1 MKKLIV
7 LAMMLSLVFILG
19 CGLIDRVVNK
29 AVDSVA
35 PSGGQAAELWPDV
48 PSMEGLT
55 KVDIELPLPVRLII
69 QAAMQQTMSEA
80 GDKNGSMEFIA
91 FNTNKTAKDVTD
103 FYTTERM
110 KEAGWNLPNAPG
122 CSGNTADEQ
131 SKDVGSF
138 CLFGKQE
145 GNTANMLFVVIT
157 QSDKA
162 DQTNV
167 FYIRVVGDADK
178 LNKGSG
184 SSN

>member
-1 MKKLIV
+1 MMKILITVAMV
-7 LAMMLSLVFILG
+7 LGLIFTLG
-19 CGLIDRVVNK
+19 CGLIDQALNK

-48 PSMEGLT
+48 PPMEGLT

-91 FNTNKTAKDVTD
+91 FNTSQTAKDVTD
-103 FYTTERM
+103 FYTIERM
-110 KEAGWNLPNAPG
+110 KEAGWNAPSAPG
-122 CSGNTADEQ
+122 CAGNTANDQ
-131 SKDVGSF
+131 SKDAGSF

-157 QSDKA
+157 QGDKS

-178 LNKGSG
+178 LNQG